1 MEKPGMAM
9 FAIPGHEAVL
19 KISRPMDLVIAEALL

>member
-1 MEKPGMAM
+1 MAV

-19 KISRPMDLVIAEALL
+19 KISRRPMDLVIAEALL